1 MNKIISLTLFA
12 LTLAVTH
19 PRSASAKE
27 TPPAPQTEK
36 PAANPVNDKAPKPLP
51 TKTFQV
57 KAKFLEFSLG
67 DASHFSFTT
76 DKGKPMDF
84 GGCEA
89 KNIKFSRLLPKAEM
103 NTDNQGWGS
112 NKELQGKWFLL
123 TYKIVEREMYIDGP
137 MGKVEIITKVEILEK

>member
-1 MNKIISLTLFA
+1 MLRPISYAFLLFLTL
-12 LTLAVTH
+12 TVTN
-19 PRSASAKE
+19 PPPASAKE
-27 TPPAPQTEK
+27 PTPTPVQAKVQK
-36 PAANPVNDKAPKPLP
+36 PAS

-67 DASHFSFTT
+67 DASHFSFST
-76 DKGKPMDF
+76 DKGKYMDF

-89 KNIKFSRLLPKAEM
+89 KNFKFSRLLPKAEM

-137 MGKVEIITKVEILEK
+137 IGKVKVITKAALVKK

>member
-1 MNKIISLTLFA
+1 MTRFVASAVVLLI
-12 LTLAVTH
+12 LAVTS
-19 PRSASAKE
+19 PSPALAKE
-27 TPPAPQTEK
+27 ITPVQANTQK
-36 PAANPVNDKAPKPLP
+36 PAP

-89 KNIKFSRLLPKAEM
+89 KNVKFSRLLPKAEM

-137 MGKVEIITKVEILEK
+137 IGKVKVITKAQRVGRDK

>member
-1 MNKIISLTLFA
+1 MNLKSVVIFFSLFW
-12 LTLAVTH
+12 VTVNN
-19 PRSASAKE
+19 PPPASAKE
-27 TPPAPQTEK
+27 PMPTPVQAKAQK
-36 PAANPVNDKAPKPLP
+36 PAP

-76 DKGKPMDF
+76 DQGKYMDF

-89 KNIKFSRLLPKAEM
+89 KNFKFSRLLPKAEM

-137 MGKVEIITKVEILEK
+137 IGKVKVITKAQRVERDK

>member
-1 MNKIISLTLFA
+1 MRLHSLIFLLTL
-12 LTLAVTH
+12 
-19 PRSASAKE
+19 SAFHNAHANE
-27 TPPAPQTEK
+27 PTPKPVQTRAQK
-36 PAANPVNDKAPKPLP
+36 PAP

-67 DASHFSFTT
+67 DASHFSFIT
-76 DKGKPMDF
+76 DQGKPMDF

-89 KNIKFSRLLPKAEM
+89 KNVKFSRLLPKAEM

-137 MGKVEIITKVEILEK
+137 IGKVKVITKAQRVEREK

>member
-1 MNKIISLTLFA
+1 MTSTKNTKRLFVA
-12 LTLAVTH
+12 SVVVLLTLAVTN
-19 PRSASAKE
+19 PPPASAKE
-27 TPPAPQTEK
+27 PTPVQTKAQK
-36 PAANPVNDKAPKPLP
+36 PAP

-76 DKGKPMDF
+76 DKGKYMDF

-89 KNIKFSRLLPKAEM
+89 KNFKFSRLLPKAEM

-137 MGKVEIITKVEILEK
+137 IGKVKVITKAALVKK

>member
-1 MNKIISLTLFA
+1 MPKLNAITCLLLTFVFTSLS
-12 LTLAVTH
+12 
-19 PRSASAKE
+19 SASAKE
-27 TPPAPQTEK
+27 PTPTPVQAKTQK
-36 PAANPVNDKAPKPLP
+36 PAP

-57 KAKFLEFSLG
+57 KAKFREFSLG

-76 DKGKPMDF
+76 EKGKYMDF

-89 KNIKFSRLLPKAEM
+89 KNFKFSRLLPEKEM

>member
-1 MNKIISLTLFA
+1 MNNLSFFLVIT
-12 LTLAVTH
+12 LTLAVAS
-19 PRSASAKE
+19 PSSASAKE
-27 TPPAPQTEK
+27 PTPAPVQAKTQK
-36 PAANPVNDKAPKPLP
+36 TAP

-76 DKGKPMDF
+76 HKGKPMDF

-89 KNIKFSRLLPKAEM
+89 KNVKFSRLLPEAEM

-137 MGKVEIITKVEILEK
+137 IGKVKVITKAQRVGRNK